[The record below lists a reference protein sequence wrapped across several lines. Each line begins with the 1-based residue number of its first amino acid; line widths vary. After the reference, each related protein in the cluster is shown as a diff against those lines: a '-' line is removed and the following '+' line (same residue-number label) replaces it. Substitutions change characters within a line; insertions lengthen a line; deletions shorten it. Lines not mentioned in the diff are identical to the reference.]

1 MLKNENENDIKTI
14 KNTLSSNPEP
24 IVEEIKKRTS
34 ISKQDQLAL
43 ENKETNMKTISS
55 NHIVEGTTGDD
66 TKSKNSSSKKN
77 NSKKRLDKKG
87 DPNKTKKKNKIS
99 KFLKKERLKIPTGKR
114 MSITNNTSK
123 FNLNNID
130 KILLI
135 PKQKSKTRVDKNG
148 NKISKENKK
157 NVHITF
163 LDTLPSCKLIEI
175 IPIQSYKKY
184 NFIEN
189 MPDEQII
196 SFCSKCCQIF

>member
-24 IVEEIKKRTS
+24 IVEEIKKNTS

-114 MSITNNTSK
+114 MSIANNTTK

-135 PKQKSKTRVDKNG
+135 PKQNSKTRVDKNG

-157 NVHITF
+157 NFHITF

-196 SFCSKCCQIF
+196 SFCSKCCQIY

>member
-1 MLKNENENDIKTI
+1 MLKNENENDIKII

-24 IVEEIKKRTS
+24 IVEEIKKDTS
-34 ISKQDQLAL
+34 ISKQDHLAL

-77 NSKKRLDKKG
+77 NSKKKLDKKY
-87 DPNKTKKKNKIS
+87 DQNKTKKKNKIS

-114 MSITNNTSK
+114 MSINNNASK

-148 NKISKENKK
+148 NKITKENKK

-175 IPIQSYKKY
+175 IPIQSYKKF

>member
-1 MLKNENENDIKTI
+1 MLKNENENDMKNI
-14 KNTLSSNPEP
+14 KNTLTSNPEP
-24 IVEEIKKRTS
+24 IVEEIKKSTL
-34 ISKQDQLAL
+34 ISKQDQLVL

-77 NSKKRLDKKG
+77 NSKKKLDKKY
-87 DPNKTKKKNKIS
+87 DPNKIKKKHKIS

-114 MSITNNTSK
+114 MSISNNTSK

-157 NVHITF
+157 NFHITF

-196 SFCSKCCQIF
+196 SFCSKCCQIY

>member
-24 IVEEIKKRTS
+24 IVEEIKKNTS

-189 MPDEQII
+189 MPDEQLV

>member
-1 MLKNENENDIKTI
+1 
-14 KNTLSSNPEP
+14 
-24 IVEEIKKRTS
+24 
-34 ISKQDQLAL
+34 
-43 ENKETNMKTISS
+43 MKTISS

-77 NSKKRLDKKG
+77 NSKKKLDKKY
-87 DPNKTKKKNKIS
+87 DPNKIKKKNKIS
-99 KFLKKERLKIPTGKR
+99 KFLKKEILKIPTGKR
-114 MSITNNTSK
+114 MSINNNASK

-175 IPIQSYKKY
+175 IPIQSYKKF

>member
-1 MLKNENENDIKTI
+1 MLKNENENDVKNI

-24 IVEEIKKRTS
+24 IVEEIKKNTS
-34 ISKQDQLAL
+34 ISKQEQLTL

-55 NHIVEGTTGDD
+55 NQIVEGTTGDD
-66 TKSKNSSSKKN
+66 TKSKNSLGKKN
-77 NSKKRLDKKG
+77 NSKKRLEKKG

-114 MSITNNTSK
+114 MSIANNTTK

-135 PKQKSKTRVDKNG
+135 PKQNSKTRVDKNG

-157 NVHITF
+157 NFHITF

-196 SFCSKCCQIF
+196 SFCSKCCQIY

>member
-1 MLKNENENDIKTI
+1 MLKNENENDVKNI

-24 IVEEIKKRTS
+24 IVEEIKKNTS

-43 ENKETNMKTISS
+43 ESKETNMKTISS

>member
-1 MLKNENENDIKTI
+1 MLKNENENDVKTI

-24 IVEEIKKRTS
+24 IVEEIKKNTS
-34 ISKQDQLAL
+34 ISKQEQLAL

-55 NHIVEGTTGDD
+55 NQIVEGTTGDD

-77 NSKKRLDKKG
+77 NSKKKSDKKCE
-87 DPNKTKKKNKIS
+87 PIKYKKKSKIS

-114 MSITNNTSK
+114 MSIANNTTK

-135 PKQKSKTRVDKNG
+135 PKQNSKTRVDKNG

-157 NVHITF
+157 NFHITF

-196 SFCSKCCQIF
+196 SFCSKCCQIY

>member
-1 MLKNENENDIKTI
+1 MLKNENENDVKNI

-24 IVEEIKKRTS
+24 IVEEIKKNTS
-34 ISKQDQLAL
+34 ISKQEQLTL

-77 NSKKRLDKKG
+77 NSKKKADKKCEL
-87 DPNKTKKKNKIS
+87 NKFKKKNKIS

-114 MSITNNTSK
+114 MSIANNTTK

-135 PKQKSKTRVDKNG
+135 PKQNSKTRVDKNG

-157 NVHITF
+157 NFHITF

-196 SFCSKCCQIF
+196 SFCSKCCQIY

>member
-24 IVEEIKKRTS
+24 IVEEIRKNTS

-77 NSKKRLDKKG
+77 NSKKRLEKKG

-114 MSITNNTSK
+114 MSIANNTSK

-135 PKQKSKTRVDKNG
+135 PKQNSKTRVDKNG

-157 NVHITF
+157 NFHITF

-184 NFIEN
+184 NFSEN

>member
-24 IVEEIKKRTS
+24 IVEEIKKNTS

-114 MSITNNTSK
+114 MSISNNTSK

>member
-24 IVEEIKKRTS
+24 IVEEIRKNTS

-77 NSKKRLDKKG
+77 NSKKRLEKKG

-114 MSITNNTSK
+114 MSIANNTSK

-175 IPIQSYKKY
+175 IPIQSYK
-184 NFIEN
+184 N
-189 MPDEQII
+189 II
-196 SFCSKCCQIF
+196 LLKICQMSK

>member
-1 MLKNENENDIKTI
+1 MLKNENENDVKNI

-24 IVEEIKKRTS
+24 IVEEIKKNTS
-34 ISKQDQLAL
+34 ISKQEQLTL

-55 NHIVEGTTGDD
+55 NQIVEGTTGDD
-66 TKSKNSSSKKN
+66 TKSKNSLAKKN
-77 NSKKRLDKKG
+77 NSKKKADKKCEL
-87 DPNKTKKKNKIS
+87 NKFKKKNKIS

-114 MSITNNTSK
+114 MSIANNTTK

-135 PKQKSKTRVDKNG
+135 PKQNSKTRVDKNG

-157 NVHITF
+157 NFHITF

-196 SFCSKCCQIF
+196 SFCSKCCQIY

>member
-1 MLKNENENDIKTI
+1 MLKNENENDVKNI

-24 IVEEIKKRTS
+24 IVEEIKKNTS

-114 MSITNNTSK
+114 MSISNNTSK

-157 NVHITF
+157 NFHITF

>member
-24 IVEEIKKRTS
+24 IVEEIKKNTS

>member
-1 MLKNENENDIKTI
+1 MLKNEIENDVKII
-14 KNTLSSNPEP
+14 KNTLRSNPEP
-24 IVEEIKKRTS
+24 IVEEIKKSTS
-34 ISKQDQLAL
+34 ISKQNQLAL
-43 ENKETNMKTISS
+43 ENKDTNMKTISS
-55 NHIVEGTTGDD
+55 KHLVEGTTGDD
-66 TKSKNSSSKKN
+66 TKRKNSSGKKN
-77 NSKKRLDKKG
+77 N
-87 DPNKTKKKNKIS
+87 NKKKLEKKIESIKFKKKSKIS

-114 MSITNNTSK
+114 MSIANNSTK

-130 KILLI
+130 QILLL
-135 PKQKSKTRVDKNG
+135 PTQKSKTRLDKKG

>member
-1 MLKNENENDIKTI
+1 MLKNENENDMKNI
-14 KNTLSSNPEP
+14 KNTLTSNPEP
-24 IVEEIKKRTS
+24 IVEEIKKSTL
-34 ISKQDQLAL
+34 ISKQDQLVL

-77 NSKKRLDKKG
+77 NSKKKSDKKCE
-87 DPNKTKKKNKIS
+87 PIKYKKKSKIS

-114 MSITNNTSK
+114 MSIANNTTK

-135 PKQKSKTRVDKNG
+135 PKQKSKTRIDKNG

-189 MPDEQII
+189 MPDEQVI

>member
-24 IVEEIKKRTS
+24 IIEEIRKNTS

-114 MSITNNTSK
+114 MSIANNTSK

>member
-24 IVEEIKKRTS
+24 IVEEIRKNTS

-77 NSKKRLDKKG
+77 NSKKRLEKKG

-114 MSITNNTSK
+114 ISIANNTSK

>member
-24 IVEEIKKRTS
+24 IVEEIKKNTS

-43 ENKETNMKTISS
+43 ESKETNMKTISS

-114 MSITNNTSK
+114 MSIANNTTK

-135 PKQKSKTRVDKNG
+135 PKQNSKTRVDKNG

-157 NVHITF
+157 NFHITF

>member
-1 MLKNENENDIKTI
+1 MLKNENENDMKII

-24 IVEEIKKRTS
+24 IVEEIKKSTL
-34 ISKQDQLAL
+34 ISKQDQLVL

>member
-1 MLKNENENDIKTI
+1 MLKNEKENDVKTI

-24 IVEEIKKRTS
+24 IVEEIKKNTS
-34 ISKQDQLAL
+34 ISKQDQLIL

-77 NSKKRLDKKG
+77 NSKKKLDKKY
-87 DPNKTKKKNKIS
+87 DQYKTKKKNKIS

-114 MSITNNTSK
+114 LSIANNTSK

-175 IPIQSYKKY
+175 IPIQSYKKF

-196 SFCSKCCQIF
+196 SFCSKCCQIY